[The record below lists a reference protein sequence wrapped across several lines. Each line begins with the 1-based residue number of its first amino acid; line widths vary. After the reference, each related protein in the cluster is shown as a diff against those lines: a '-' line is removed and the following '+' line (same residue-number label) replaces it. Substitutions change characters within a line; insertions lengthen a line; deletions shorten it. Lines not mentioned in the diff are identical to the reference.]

1 MRRLVISSTLLLA
14 LTATLADAQVVP
26 AGDSATQ
33 QPSAAQ
39 VRPPNDSLFR
49 HARRLVG
56 EGNGVA
62 GRALVD
68 SLLRASD
75 PITPAYG
82 DALYWH
88 GVVALTAAEAERDY
102 RRVIVEYPLAYYRDD
117 ALLSIAEL
125 EQARGDRAGALA
137 HLQRYVREHRMGKE
151 RGTAALGAARL
162 AFELRDMPLGCS
174 MLAEARRSATVADV
188 ELRNQIDAYGTSRCA
203 GQNAATAVASQPSAA
218 SASAPVSTAA
228 ATINA
233 PSASAKVPA
242 QPRATP
248 PAVVA
253 DTPAPITTKPI
264 TRPPTKPVAAPSA
277 PVSTMQPPSSPK
289 SSAPKSRASRPNAS
303 KSTTPP
309 SAVSISAPRAARPA
323 TPATTT
329 RPTTSYTVQLAAYDT
344 RPPAEALVAK
354 LATRGVKA
362 RVSGTSKPF
371 RVRLDFYRT
380 HQEAADVVAALKK
393 RGMVGF
399 VTTEARPPE
408 ATSP

>member
-1 MRRLVISSTLLLA
+1 MARGLTARPTSGSPMRRLLLSSSMLLGLAVIPV
-14 LTATLADAQVVP
+14 DAQVVP
-26 AGDSATQ
+26 AGDSSGSH
-33 QPSAAQ
+33 PLAAQ

-68 SLLRASD
+68 SLLRVAD
-75 PITPAYG
+75 PLSPAYG

-88 GVVALTAAEAERDY
+88 GVVALTATEAERDY
-102 RRVIVEYPLAYYRDD
+102 RRVIVEYPLAYYKDD

-137 HLQRYVREHRMGKE
+137 HLQRYVREHAIGKE

-162 AFELRDMPLGCS
+162 AFEQRDTPLGCS
-174 MLAEARRSATVADV
+174 MLAEARRSATATDV
-188 ELRNQIDAYGTSRCA
+188 ELRNQIEAYGTSRCA
-203 GQNAATAVASQPSAA
+203 GQSGTTAVASAQTTAA
-218 SASAPVSTAA
+218 PAAPASAPVVSTPTPVDRPPAR
-228 ATINA
+228 
-233 PSASAKVPA
+233 AKVAA
-242 QPRATP
+242 QPKANP
-248 PAVVA
+248 P
-253 DTPAPITTKPI
+253 I
-264 TRPPTKPVAAPSA
+264 
-277 PVSTMQPPSSPK
+277 STMQPPSTPK
-289 SSAPKSRASRPNAS
+289 PSTPKPGVPQPRPTTTTVPAPAVR
-303 KSTTPP
+303 TPAP
-309 SAVSISAPRAARPA
+309 ATVPRAA
-323 TPATTT
+323 
-329 RPTTSYTVQLAAYDT
+329 TSYTVQLAAYDT

-362 RVSGTSKPF
+362 RVSGTAKPF

-380 HQEAADVVAALKK
+380 RQEAADVVNALKQ

>member
-1 MRRLVISSTLLLA
+1 MHRLALSSSLLL
-14 LTATLADAQVVP
+14 TLATIPAGAQVV
-26 AGDSATQ
+26 
-33 QPSAAQ
+33 SAADSSAP
-39 VRPPNDSLFR
+39 RPLTALGHPPNDSLFR

-68 SLLRASD
+68 SLLRGAD
-75 PITPAYG
+75 PATPSYG

-88 GVVALTAAEAERDY
+88 GVVALTAAAAERDY
-102 RRVIVEYPLAYYRDD
+102 RRVIVEYPLAYYKDD

-137 HLQRYVREHRMGKE
+137 HLQRYVREHGAGRE

-162 AFELRDMPLGCS
+162 AFEQRDTPLGCS
-174 MLAEARRSATVADV
+174 MLAEARRSATAADI

-203 GQNAATAVASQPSAA
+203 GQGTSTSVATQPAPSAPVTA
-218 SASAPVSTAA
+218 PAAPVST
-228 ATINA
+228 
-233 PSASAKVPA
+233 PSSSAKVPA
-242 QPRATP
+242 QPKATP
-248 PAVVA
+248 PTIAA
-253 DTPAPITTKPI
+253 APPKPSTKPI
-264 TRPPTKPVAAPSA
+264 APERNASSPA
-277 PVSTMQPPSSPK
+277 STMQQPSVPK
-289 SSAPKSRASRPNAS
+289 PGASKRSAPKP
-303 KSTTPP
+303 TVPTPT
-309 SAVSISAPRAARPA
+309 APTPVVHATKEAAPTGAKRPA
-323 TPATTT
+323 
-329 RPTTSYTVQLAAYDT
+329 TSYTVQLAAYDT

-380 HQEAADVVAALKK
+380 HQEAAAAVAALKK

-399 VTTEARPPE
+399 VTQEARPPE
-408 ATSP
+408 AQSP

>member
-1 MRRLVISSTLLLA
+1 VARGVTVRPTFDSPMRRLLLSSSIVLGLIA
-14 LTATLADAQVVP
+14 PSVEAQVVP
-26 AGDSATQ
+26 AGDSSGSH
-33 QPSAAQ
+33 PPAAQ
-39 VRPPNDSLFR
+39 GRPLNDSLFR
-49 HARRLVG
+49 QARRLVG

-68 SLLRASD
+68 SLLRVAD
-75 PITPAYG
+75 PLTPAYG

-102 RRVIVEYPLAYYRDD
+102 RRVIVEYPLAYYKDD

-137 HLQRYVREHRMGKE
+137 HLQRYVREHAIGKE
-151 RGTAALGAARL
+151 RGIAALGAARL
-162 AFELRDMPLGCS
+162 AFEQRDTPLGCS
-174 MLAEARRSATVADV
+174 MLAEARRSATSVDV
-188 ELRNQIDAYGTSRCA
+188 ELRNQIEAYGTSRCA
-203 GQNAATAVASQPSAA
+203 GQNATTAANSSVTNAA
-218 SASAPVSTAA
+218 PAAPASAPVASTPK
-228 ATINA
+228 ATLTPVDTPLA
-233 PSASAKVPA
+233 RARVAA
-242 QPRATP
+242 QPRTNP
-248 PAVVA
+248 P
-253 DTPAPITTKPI
+253 I
-264 TRPPTKPVAAPSA
+264 
-277 PVSTMQPPSSPK
+277 STMQPPSTPK
-289 SSAPKSRASRPNAS
+289 PSTRKPSAPPAGASQPR
-303 KSTTPP
+303 ST
-309 SAVSISAPRAARPA
+309 SATVPAPAAHLPVPAAGPRAA
-323 TPATTT
+323 
-329 RPTTSYTVQLAAYDT
+329 TSYTVQLAAYDT

-380 HQEAADVVAALKK
+380 RQEAADVVSALKK